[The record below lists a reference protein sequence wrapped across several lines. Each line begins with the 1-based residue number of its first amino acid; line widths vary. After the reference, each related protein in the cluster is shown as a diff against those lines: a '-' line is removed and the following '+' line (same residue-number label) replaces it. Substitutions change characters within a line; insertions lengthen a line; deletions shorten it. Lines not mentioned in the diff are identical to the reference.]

1 MAAALA
7 ALAGCDITGTAK
19 SAGVQVFTTAP
30 VSRGSVVQSVSATGT
45 VEPEELVDIG
55 AQVSGKILSFGRGL
69 EGEELDYCSQVT
81 NGMLLAKIDD
91 VTYVADLN
99 VAEAQL
105 RRARASVAVA
115 EASLEQAKVS
125 AGLAKREWERAQKIG
140 VGSALSRTTY
150 ENYEAAS
157 LNADAALKTAEAQVF
172 QAKAAVIE
180 AEASVEKAQRNLSY
194 CEIVSSV
201 DGVVIDRRVNVGQTV
216 VSSMSASSLFL
227 VARDLSHVQVWVAV
241 NEADIGSIRQGG
253 RVTFTVDTFPGRT
266 FEGTVRRT
274 RLNATVT
281 SNVVTYTVE
290 VDTDNSDLTLLPYLT
305 ANVQFETARA
315 DGALVVPAKALRV
328 RIAEPT
334 GASDDGLAAI
344 GAVAGAG
351 GGDAVYVMDGG
362 APRRVPVKVILS
374 NGADAAVESVGGV
387 ALAEGVEV
395 VTGVATVR
403 GGAGKAGASAGGG
416 DGTGGSPFMPKMPK
430 PPKNRAGGGPP
441 P

>member
-1 MAAALA
+1 MTPT
-7 ALAGCDITGTAK
+7 DESRFTA
-19 SAGVQVFTTAP
+19 SAY
-30 VSRGSVVQSVSATGT
+30 SVT
-45 VEPEELVDIG
+45 
-55 AQVSGKILSFGRGL
+55 
-69 EGEELDYCSQVT
+69 
-81 NGMLLAKIDD
+81 
-91 VTYVADLN
+91 
-99 VAEAQL
+99 
-105 RRARASVAVA
+105 
-115 EASLEQAKVS
+115 
-125 AGLAKREWERAQKIG
+125 
-140 VGSALSRTTY
+140 
-150 ENYEAAS
+150 S